1 MEKDATRLENM
12 QGLSEEVKRNLYVL
26 PVKVKVMLD
35 KQEKFE
41 ETILSYVQKN
51 SKNSTLTK
59 EKNRKLNE
67 QKEIRNSRKN
77 IMKSGNVEGKVQQD
91 FFGRIETPFRLV
103 NNKVILPSEQEQEEN
118 PRSRSAKLRIA
129 EKK

>member
-1 MEKDATRLENM
+1 M

-77 IMKSGNVEGKVQQD
+77 SQKTDSNDTAQK
-91 FFGRIETPFRLV
+91 P
-103 NNKVILPSEQEQEEN
+103 
-118 PRSRSAKLRIA
+118 
-129 EKK
+129 KKIKF

>member
-1 MEKDATRLENM
+1 
-12 QGLSEEVKRNLYVL
+12 
-26 PVKVKVMLD
+26 MLD

-67 QKEIRNSRKN
+67 LKETRNSRKN
-77 IMKSGNVEGKVQQD
+77 SLKTDSNDTAQK
-91 FFGRIETPFRLV
+91 P
-103 NNKVILPSEQEQEEN
+103 
-118 PRSRSAKLRIA
+118 
-129 EKK
+129 KKIKF